1 MITNWQMWFV
11 LSAMLFLGYV
21 CHVGVFLGQFALA
34 SLITGGVSATNL
46 LSGSWNPNCSCS
58 FCFPLIFAGS
68 TYLRGRRGRRENIRS

>member
-46 LSGSWNPNCSCS
+46 LWELESQLQLFLLLS
-58 FCFPLIFAGS
+58 LIFAGS